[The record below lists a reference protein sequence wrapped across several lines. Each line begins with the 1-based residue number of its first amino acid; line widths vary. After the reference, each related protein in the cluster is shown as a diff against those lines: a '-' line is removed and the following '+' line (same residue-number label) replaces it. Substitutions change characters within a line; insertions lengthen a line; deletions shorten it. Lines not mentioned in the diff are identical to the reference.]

1 MTDKNLEVD
10 ETIANKDVISKYK
23 MAADVSNRVLKK
35 VVESALDGTKIIDLC
50 AMGDKLID
58 ENVKHLFVKSKNIIK
73 GIAFP
78 TCVSVNN
85 VICHFSPLSSDDE
98 GTESLK
104 NGDLVKIQLGAQV
117 DGYAAI
123 VATTIVVGASKENP
137 VKGLLADLLTAAHLS
152 SEAAL
157 RLIKP
162 GLKNTKVTETIQKI
176 ARAFNMNSVEGMLSY
191 QQEKNNIEGKKQ
203 VILNPSETQKRE
215 FAEAEFGEN
224 EVYGVDILISTGEGK
239 PRPSVKRTTV
249 YKKTDHTYSLKMRAS
264 RIVYNEINQ
273 TFGSFPFSLRAL
285 EDEKKARMGI
295 VECHKHELVN
305 SYDVYQV
312 KEGEFV
318 AQFFNTILLTD
329 DGPTKITS
337 TLYDPESVQSDKK
350 LEDEEI
356 LKLLSTTAE
365 VENDG
370 DNNAAEEKATI
381 EVTTEAS
388 G

>member
-10 ETIANKDVISKYK
+10 ETIANKEVINKYK
-23 MAADVSNRVLKK
+23 IAADVSNRVLKK

-58 ENVKHLFVKSKNIIK
+58 ENVKPLFVKTKNIIK

-85 VICHFSPLSSDDE
+85 IICHFSPLPSDDD

-104 NGDLVKIQLGAQV
+104 NGDLVKVQLGAQV

-123 VATTIVVGASKENP
+123 VATTFVVGASKENP
-137 VKGLLADLLTAAHLS
+137 VKGPLADLLTAAHLS

-162 GLKNTKVTETIQKI
+162 GSKNTEVTETIQKI
-176 ARAFNMNSVEGMLSY
+176 AKAFNMNSVE
-191 QQEKNNIEGKKQ
+191 EKNNIEGKKQ
-203 VILNPSETQKRE
+203 IILNPNETQKRE
-215 FAEAEFGEN
+215 FSEADFGVN

-239 PRPSVKRTTV
+239 PKQSVKRTTV
-249 YKKTDHTYSLKMRAS
+249 YKKTDHTYLLKMKTS
-264 RIVYNEINQ
+264 RNVYNEISHN
-273 TFGSFPFSLRAL
+273 FGSFPFSLRAL
-285 EDEKKARMGI
+285 GDEKKARMGI
-295 VECHKHELVN
+295 VECVKHELVN
-305 SYDVYQV
+305 NYDVYQV
-312 KEGEFV
+312 KDGEFV

-329 DGPTKITS
+329 NGVTNKITS

-350 LEDEEI
+350 LEDKDI
-356 LKLLSTTAE
+356 LQLLSTK
-365 VENDG
+365 
-370 DNNAAEEKATI
+370 EKKTST